1 MRLLERILVATNFGV
16 VSEAAAEMAI
26 YVAKEFDSKLDI
38 IHVAAPSRRSESS
51 TEVKATEEKEAD
63 ADLPKISARLDELAQ
78 KAVERGVKNA
88 ETVLVEGDIFERIS
102 SYAESEDVN
111 VIIVGAG
118 EESSSGQVFLG
129 PPQPDCG
136 VGPPSRSG

>member
-1 MRLLERILVATNFGV
+1 MRLLERILVATDFGV
-16 VSEAAAEMAI
+16 VSEAAVEMAI
-26 YVAKEFDSKLDI
+26 YVAKRFDSKLDF
-38 IHVAAPSRRSESS
+38 IHVTSPSRRSKSS
-51 TEVKATEEKEAD
+51 AEGKATAEKQAD
-63 ADLPKISARLDELAQ
+63 ADLPKMSARLDELAQ
-78 KAVERGVKNA
+78 KAVEEGVKSA
-88 ETVLVEGDIFERIS
+88 EAVVVEGDAFERIS

-118 EESSSGQVFLG
+118 EESQVARYFWG